1 MHKFYLWIYLILLA
15 LPAQAAN
22 EGLYIMGP
30 DSNALTLQEAL
41 QVALRSNP
49 ELAAAVR
56 ELEAIQGIRLQA
68 GLRPNPSLSTY
79 VETTGDAAQ
88 QTTVQLNQPI
98 ELGNKRGARI
108 DAAEAQLD
116 TVNAGLE
123 AKKAEIRAGVTSAF
137 YEVLAAQ
144 QRLTLAQ
151 SALDIARQ
159 AREATAKRVEAGK
172 ISPVEEVK
180 SRVAESA
187 VKIEANQATGAFAAA
202 RQKLAA
208 QMGNSIPNFS
218 EVEGSLEAIP
228 DLLPYETLTAKLDNA
243 PLTQRARLE
252 VEAREAQAGIES
264 SLATPNLTVSI
275 GAQRNEEL
283 GVNQAVLGFS
293 VPIPV
298 FDRNQ
303 GNLQAAL
310 SRTEQA
316 RDELTALKNRLAAQL
331 ASSYQRYVTADESVR
346 LLKTDILSGAQT
358 AFDAA
363 SKGFLHGKFS
373 YLEVLDAQRTLFQ
386 AKSQYLAALV
396 EAHQA
401 EAAIIGILGPQEIT
415 AETSP
420 QEIP

>member
-15 LPAQAAN
+15 LPVQAAN
-22 EGLYIMGP
+22 EGLYVIGT
-30 DSNALTLQEAL
+30 DSNVLTLQEAL

-56 ELEAIQGIRLQA
+56 EREAIHGMRLQA

-144 QRLTLAQ
+144 QRLALAQ
-151 SALDIARQ
+151 SSLDIARQ
-159 AREATAKRVEAGK
+159 AREAAAKRVEAGK

-187 VKIEANQATGAFAAA
+187 VKIEANQAAGAFATT

-208 QMGNSIPNFS
+208 QMGNSIPDFS

-228 DLLPYETLTAKLDNA
+228 ELLSYETLTAKLDNA
-243 PLTQRARLE
+243 PLIQRARLE
-252 VEAREAQAGIES
+252 VEAREAQASIES

-310 SRTEQA
+310 SRIEQA
-316 RDELTALKNRLAAQL
+316 RDELAALKNRLAAQL
-331 ASSYQRYVTADESVR
+331 ASSYQRHVTADESVR
-346 LLKTDILSGAQT
+346 LLETDILSGAQT

-420 QEIP
+420 QETP